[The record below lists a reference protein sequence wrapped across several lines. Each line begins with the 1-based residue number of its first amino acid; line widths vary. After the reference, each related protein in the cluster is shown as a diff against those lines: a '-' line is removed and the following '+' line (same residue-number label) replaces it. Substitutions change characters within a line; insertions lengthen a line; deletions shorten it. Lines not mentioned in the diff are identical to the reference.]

1 MSVTIESRWEKLTLE
16 QRLKAVGNDI
26 TRSLDFCLLSGV
38 LVSGEFSLTDAIPTA
53 CTNGKDVRFNP
64 DFIRPLSREQLR
76 YLVIHELLHKFLKH
90 HLPTYRTVTKK
101 YPQLS
106 NMAMDY
112 VINGFIESRPSAA
125 VFVKRPTPDALVDKR
140 FDDMSWLQVLKEL
153 LKDNEEPERNGPSE
167 GGEDDGDAGD
177 EAGDAGSDASQGH
190 GGFDTHDFDGFD
202 GLSLD
207 EQEEAIKKLDDA
219 IHQGRALQKRLMSKR
234 GTGGNLDVLPED
246 RVTDWR
252 PVMRDFITDTCQ
264 GDDEATFAPPNRRFM
279 PLDLLMPST
288 YSEAMDDLVVAGDTS
303 GSMGP
308 LYPAMFGE
316 VAQILRTVKPR
327 KVHVVWWDTEVAAV
341 QTFDE
346 NSYDSI
352 KDVLKPAGGGGTSPQ
367 CVLDY
372 LSTNKIDPAAIVWLT
387 DGYIDNFKTRPTCPS
402 LWGVLD
408 NERFTPPFGKVV
420 HVRSVCL

>member
-1 MSVTIESRWEKLTLE
+1 MSVTIESRWDKLALE

-26 TRSLDFCLLSGV
+26 TRNLDFCLLAGV
-38 LVSGEFSLTDAIPTA
+38 LVSGEFILSDAVPTA
-53 CTNGKDVRFNP
+53 CTNGKDVLFNP
-64 DFIRPLSREQLR
+64 DFIQPLTRKQLR
-76 YLVIHELLHKFLKH
+76 YLIIHELLHKFLKH

-112 VINGFIESRPSAA
+112 VINGFIESRPSAP
-125 VFVKRPTPDALVDKR
+125 VFVDRPTSDALVDKR

-153 LKDNEEPERNGPSE
+153 LNENKKPERNGPSE
-167 GGEDDGDAGD
+167 DGDAGN
-177 EAGDAGSDASQGH
+177 AGSDASQGH
-190 GGFDTHDFDGFD
+190 GGFDVHDFNSLD

-219 IHQGRALQKRLMSKR
+219 INQGRALQKRLMSKR
-234 GTGGNLDVLPED
+234 GTGGDLNALAEE

-252 PVMRDFITDTCQ
+252 PIMRDFITDTCQ
-264 GDDEATFAPPNRRFM
+264 GDEEATFAPPNRRFM

-288 YSEAMDDLVVAGDTS
+288 YSEAMEDLVVAGDTS

-308 LYPAMFGE
+308 LYPVMFGE

-346 NSYDSI
+346 NSYDNI

-387 DGYIDNFKTRPTCPS
+387 DGYIDNFKTLPSCPS

>member
-1 MSVTIESRWEKLTLE
+1 MSVTIESRWDKLTLE

-26 TRSLDFCLLSGV
+26 TRNLDFCLLAGV
-38 LVSGEFSLTDAIPTA
+38 LVSGEFILSDAVPTA
-53 CTNGKDVRFNP
+53 CTNGKDVLFNP
-64 DFIRPLSREQLR
+64 DFIQPLTRKQLR
-76 YLVIHELLHKFLKH
+76 YLIIHELLHKFLKH

-112 VINGFIESRPSAA
+112 VINGFIESRPSAP
-125 VFVKRPTPDALVDKR
+125 VFVDRPTSDALVDKR

-153 LKDNEEPERNGPSE
+153 LNENEEPERNGPSKD
-167 GGEDDGDAGD
+167 GEEDGDAGD
-177 EAGDAGSDASQGH
+177 AGNAGSDASQGH
-190 GGFDTHDFDGFD
+190 GGFDVHDFNSLD

-219 IHQGRALQKRLMSKR
+219 INQGRALQKRLMSKR
-234 GTGGNLDVLPED
+234 GTGGDLNALAED

-252 PVMRDFITDTCQ
+252 PIMRDFITDTCQ
-264 GDDEATFAPPNRRFM
+264 GDEEATFAPPNRRFM

-288 YSEAMDDLVVAGDTS
+288 YSEAMEDLVVAGDTS

-308 LYPAMFGE
+308 LYPVMFGE

-346 NSYDSI
+346 NSYDNI

-387 DGYIDNFKTRPTCPS
+387 DGYIDNFKTLPSCPS

-408 NERFTPPFGKVV
+408 NERFIPPFGKVV
-420 HVRSVCL
+420 HVSSVCL

>member
-1 MSVTIESRWEKLTLE
+1 MSVTIESRWDKLALE

-26 TRSLDFCLLSGV
+26 TRNLDFCLLAGV
-38 LVSGEFSLTDAIPTA
+38 LVSGEFILSDAVPTA
-53 CTNGKDVRFNP
+53 CTNGKDVLFNP
-64 DFIRPLSREQLR
+64 DFIQPLTRKQLR
-76 YLVIHELLHKFLKH
+76 YLIIHELLHKFLKH

-112 VINGFIESRPSAA
+112 VINGFIESRPSAP
-125 VFVKRPTPDALVDKR
+125 VFVDRPTSDALVDKR

-153 LKDNEEPERNGPSE
+153 LNKNEEPERNGPSE
-167 GGEDDGDAGD
+167 DGDAGN
-177 EAGDAGSDASQGH
+177 AGSDASQGH
-190 GGFDTHDFDGFD
+190 GGFDVHDFNSLD

-219 IHQGRALQKRLMSKR
+219 INQGRALQKRLMSKR
-234 GTGGNLDVLPED
+234 GTGGDLNALAEE

-252 PVMRDFITDTCQ
+252 PIMRDFITDTCQ
-264 GDDEATFAPPNRRFM
+264 GDEEATFAPPNRRFM

-288 YSEAMDDLVVAGDTS
+288 YSEAMEDLVVAGDTS

-308 LYPAMFGE
+308 LYPVMFGE

-346 NSYDSI
+346 NSYDNI

-387 DGYIDNFKTRPTCPS
+387 DGYIDNFKTLPSCPS

>member
-1 MSVTIESRWEKLTLE
+1 MSVTIDSRWDKLTLE

-26 TRSLDFCLLSGV
+26 TRNLDFCLLAGV
-38 LVSGEFSLTDAIPTA
+38 LVSGEFILSDAVPTA
-53 CTNGKDVRFNP
+53 CTNGKDVLFNP
-64 DFIRPLSREQLR
+64 DFIQPLTRKQLR
-76 YLVIHELLHKFLKH
+76 YLIIHELLHKFLKH

-112 VINGFIESRPSAA
+112 VINGFIESRPSAL
-125 VFVKRPTPDALVDKR
+125 VFVDRPTSDALVDKR

-153 LKDNEEPERNGPSE
+153 LNENEEPERNGPSE
-167 GGEDDGDAGD
+167 DGEGEGDGN
-177 EAGDAGSDASQGH
+177 AGSDASQGH
-190 GGFDTHDFDGFD
+190 GGFDVHDFNSLD

-219 IHQGRALQKRLMSKR
+219 INQGRALQKRLMSKR
-234 GTGGNLDVLPED
+234 GTGGDLNALAEE

-252 PVMRDFITDTCQ
+252 PIMRDFITDTCQ
-264 GDDEATFAPPNRRFM
+264 GDEEATFAPPNRRFM

-288 YSEAMDDLVVAGDTS
+288 YSEAMEDLVVAGDTS

-308 LYPAMFGE
+308 LYPVMFGE

-346 NSYDSI
+346 NSYDNI

-387 DGYIDNFKTRPTCPS
+387 DGYIDNFKTLPSCPS

>member
-1 MSVTIESRWEKLTLE
+1 MSVTIDSRWDKLTLE

-26 TRSLDFCLLSGV
+26 TRNLDFCLLAGV
-38 LVSGEFSLTDAIPTA
+38 LVSGEFILSDAVPTA
-53 CTNGKDVRFNP
+53 CTNGKDVLFNP
-64 DFIRPLSREQLR
+64 DFIQPLTRKQLR
-76 YLVIHELLHKFLKH
+76 YLIIHELLHKFLKH

-112 VINGFIESRPSAA
+112 VINGFIESRPSAP
-125 VFVKRPTPDALVDKR
+125 VFVDRPTSDALVDKR

-153 LKDNEEPERNGPSE
+153 LNENEEPERNESSE
-167 GGEDDGDAGD
+167 AGEGEGD
-177 EAGDAGSDASQGH
+177 GDAGSDASQGH
-190 GGFDTHDFDGFD
+190 GGFDVHDFNSLD

-219 IHQGRALQKRLMSKR
+219 INQGRALQKRLMSKR
-234 GTGGNLDVLPED
+234 GTGGDLNALAED

-252 PVMRDFITDTCQ
+252 PIMRDFITDTCQ
-264 GDDEATFAPPNRRFM
+264 GDEEATFAPPNRRFM

-288 YSEAMDDLVVAGDTS
+288 YSEAMEDLVVAGDTS

-308 LYPAMFGE
+308 LYPVMFGE

-346 NSYDSI
+346 NSYDNI

-387 DGYIDNFKTRPTCPS
+387 DGYIDNFKTLPSCPS

>member
-64 DFIRPLSREQLR
+64 DFIRPMLREQLR

-90 HLPTYRTVTKK
+90 HLPTYRKVTKK

-153 LKDNEEPERNGPSE
+153 LKDNEEPERNGSSE
-167 GGEDDGDAGD
+167 GGEEGGDAGD
-177 EAGDAGSDASQGH
+177 ETGDAGSDASQGH

-327 KVHVVWWDTEVAAV
+327 KVHVVWWDTEVASV